1 MFVKQ
6 TLCVVAAM
14 LLTAC
19 TGISTAKIV
28 TNMPADVSV
37 DGQFLGPAPPRR
49 TAHAHLGPAPVAVPV
64 PWRNIENVI
73 NYAQRKVKVTID
85 GKVVWEKEISST
97 IYQMAQTGDYQDGSQ
112 FGTGRT
118 YTIMV
123 DVRAA
128 TQPATTKP

>member
-37 DGQFLGPAPPRR
+37 DGQF
-49 TAHAHLGPAPVAVPV
+49 LGPAPVAVPV